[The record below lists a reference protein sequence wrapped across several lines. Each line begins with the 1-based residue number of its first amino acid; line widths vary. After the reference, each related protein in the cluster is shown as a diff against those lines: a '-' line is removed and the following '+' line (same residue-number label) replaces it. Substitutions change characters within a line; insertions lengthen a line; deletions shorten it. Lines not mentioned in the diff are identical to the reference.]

1 MSHQH
6 IGLRRRALGICLFAL
21 SLAATGGWAQAP
33 AQRVNVEV
41 QGVDGDAGR
50 NVRAVL
56 GIARAEGEDLTA
68 ARIQQ
73 LHRSAESDIRTALE
87 PFGYYRPI
95 IQRSITRTGDRW
107 DARYVVEP
115 GPPIV
120 VRNVDIVL
128 TGDAAD
134 SAAFRAAIEEF
145 PLHQGDTLR
154 HLPWEAAKLAL
165 LTLASDSGYLV
176 ADFDTAAILV
186 DRNESTADLVIRF
199 DTGPRYRFGAVT
211 FNQSILDTS
220 LLNTRIPFQRGD
232 VFQLHKLLELQ
243 TSLGE
248 DPYFNRVEL
257 NPRTDQANAA
267 LEVPIVVDL
276 VPRPPQAYEFGL
288 GYGTDNGPRGRASAN
303 FRRLN
308 RRGHYARAE
317 IIGAF
322 VEQSVQTEYNIPA
335 FGHPKGVLTF
345 LAGYAILN
353 PATSNSRSIRAGAR
367 LSRPRLGWREAFSLT
382 YQRTSFEVGVD
393 TGVSTL
399 FIPGASWERTR
410 SDSRIFPSSGLRTR
424 LDLQASR
431 KGLLA
436 TTSFFQ
442 AKASGKVIYS
452 LGPRL
457 RLLARAEVGR
467 TFTNAFRELPPTLRF
482 FTGGDAS
489 VRGFGYLSLGPRDI
503 VDSTIGGPN
512 LVVGSLETDFRIL
525 PRWAVAVFTDAGNAF
540 DRTLDLEQSIGAG
553 IRWLSPVGLIRVD
566 VAQPISRDD
575 AKPRLHLSIGP
586 DL

>member
-1 MSHQH
+1 MSRQH
-6 IGLRRRALGICLFAL
+6 IGLGRRALGLCLFAL
-21 SLAATGGWAQAP
+21 SLATPGVVAQAP
-33 AQRVNVEV
+33 AQRVSVEV
-41 QGVDGDAGR
+41 QGVEGEAER

-68 ARIQQ
+68 TRIQQ
-73 LHRSAESDIRTALE
+73 LHRAAESDIRTALE

-95 IQRSITRTGDRW
+95 IQRSITRDGDHW
-107 DARYVVEP
+107 NARYVVEP

-128 TGDAAD
+128 RGEGAD
-134 SAAFRAAIEEF
+134 SAAFRQAVEKF

-154 HLPWEAAKLAL
+154 HLPWEAAKLEL

-186 DRNESTADLVIRF
+186 DRNESTADLLVRF
-199 DTGPRYRFGAVT
+199 DTGPRFRFGTVT
-211 FNQSILDTS
+211 FNQTILDTS
-220 LLNTRIPFQRGD
+220 LLNTRIPFKRGD

-243 TSLGE
+243 ASLGE

-257 NPRTDQANAA
+257 NPRADQANAER
-267 LEVPIVVDL
+267 EVPIVVDL
-276 VPRPPQAYEFGL
+276 VPRPPQAYEVGI
-288 GYGTDNGPRGRASAN
+288 GYGTDNGPRGRASAEL
-303 FRRLN
+303 RWLN

-317 IIGAF
+317 VIGAL

-335 FGHPKGVLTF
+335 FGHPKGVLSF
-345 LAGYAILN
+345 VAGYAILN
-353 PATSNSRSIRAGAR
+353 PTTSNSRSIRVGAR
-367 LSRPRLGWREAFSLT
+367 LSRPRLGWRESFSLT

-393 TGVSTL
+393 TGTSTL

-410 SDSRIFPSSGLRTR
+410 ADSRIFPSSGLRLR
-424 LDLQASR
+424 LDLQGSR
-431 KGLLA
+431 EGFLA
-436 TTSFFQ
+436 RTSFFQ
-442 AKASGKVIYS
+442 AKVNGKVIQS
-452 LGPRL
+452 LGPRI
-457 RLLARAEVGR
+457 RVLARAEAGR
-467 TFTNAFRELPPTLRF
+467 TFTDTFRELPPTLRF

-489 VRGFGYLSLGPRDI
+489 VRGFGYLSLGPRI
-503 VDSTIGGPN
+503 QKQTIGGPN
-512 LVVGSLETDFRIL
+512 LLVGSLETDFRVM

-540 DRTLDLEQSIGAG
+540 DTTLDLEQSIGAG

-566 VAQPISRDD
+566 VAQPITQDD
-575 AKPRLHLSIGP
+575 PKPRLHLSIGP